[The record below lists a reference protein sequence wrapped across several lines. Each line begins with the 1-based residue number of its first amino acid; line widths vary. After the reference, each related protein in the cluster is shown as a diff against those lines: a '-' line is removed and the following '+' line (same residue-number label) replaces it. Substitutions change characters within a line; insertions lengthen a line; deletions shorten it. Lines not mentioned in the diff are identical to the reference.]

1 MVFGGRSSEH
11 SISCI
16 SAGSVIAALDP
27 EKYDV
32 VPVGIATDGRWV
44 LESAEPGHLA
54 LGPSGELPSVTGKR
68 EVALTPGQGLVVT
81 EPGDVPDVLGDVDV
95 VFPVMHG
102 PWGQDGTLQ
111 GLLEMADVRYVG
123 AGVLS
128 SAVGTDKHF
137 MKQLFM
143 AAGLPVLPYVLVR
156 PRQWERDPAA
166 VREAVEALDYPV
178 FVKPARAGSSF
189 GISRVDDASG
199 LDEAIEEARRFDP
212 KVLVEAAAGNAREVE
227 IGVLQGLD
235 GGDPETSAIAEI
247 TVAPEH
253 TFYDFEAKYLEQS
266 YRIPASLNEDVTEQV
281 RDARRTR
288 VRGTRRRGP
297 RPGRLLRA
305 PDNRVLVNEVET
317 MPGVHRHLDVPAAVA
332 GVGPDLPRARRAARP
347 AGAGPGDRAALTHAQ
362 GETTS
367 VCCLMASATSTMVA
381 SGGRYSAGTTTSTA
395 GSRPIVVST
404 TSSPWSVSASSG
416 ANQSTPLTRLARRRR
431 LVALG
436 GADAAA
442 QHDGGVAPRGAQGA
456 AVGLAAGPLGDAV
469 GQVVDEREA
478 GRVARPRRPRCR
490 GHVDGAAGGQGER
503 ARPARRRPPPRGVTG
518 AEKCRAIRCG
528 RRGMSAC
535 A

>member
-1 MVFGGRSSEH
+1 MSSPSEGHRKPRVAVVFGGRSHEH

-44 LESAEPGHLA
+44 LESGEPGHLA
-54 LGPSGELPSVTGKR
+54 LGPAGELPEVSGKR

-81 EPGDVPDVLGDVDV
+81 DPGDVPDVLGEVDV

-166 VREAVEALDYPV
+166 IREAVEALDYPV

-189 GISRVDDASG
+189 GISRVDSADG
-199 LDEAIEEARRFDP
+199 LDAAIEDARRFDP
-212 KVLVEAAAGNAREVE
+212 KVIVEAAATNAREVE

-235 GGDPETSAIAEI
+235 GGSPETSAIAEI

-253 TFYDFEAKYLEQS
+253 AFYDFEAKYLEQS
-266 YRIPASLNEDVTEQV
+266 YRIPASLNEEVVEQV
-281 RDARRTR
+281 EDLA
-288 VRGTRRRGP
+288 VRAFEALDVGGP
-297 RPGRLLRA
+297 GAGRLLR
-305 PDNRVLVNEVET
+305 DGRQ
-317 MPGVHRHLDVPAAVA
+317 PGGPQRGRDHARLHRDVDVPAALA
-332 GVGPDLPRARRAARP
+332 GVGPHLPRARRAARP
-347 AGAGPGDRAALTHAQ
+347 ARAGPGHRPALSPGLRSRA
-362 GETTS
+362 
-367 VCCLMASATSTMVA
+367 
-381 SGGRYSAGTTTSTA
+381 
-395 GSRPIVVST
+395 
-404 TSSPWSVSASSG
+404 
-416 ANQSTPLTRLARRRR
+416 
-431 LVALG
+431 
-436 GADAAA
+436 
-442 QHDGGVAPRGAQGA
+442 
-456 AVGLAAGPLGDAV
+456 
-469 GQVVDEREA
+469 
-478 GRVARPRRPRCR
+478 RRPRC
-490 GHVDGAAGGQGER
+490 A
-503 ARPARRRPPPRGVTG
+503 P
-518 AEKCRAIRCG
+518 
-528 RRGMSAC
+528 
-535 A
+535 